1 MSGDVLIN
9 FSNQGMIS
17 NEKMFRLAFNTAF
30 IEPSDNKYLYI
41 IHSVLTFVI
50 TDLDPN

>member
-30 IEPSDNKYLYI
+30 IEPSDNKYTYLI
-41 IHSVLTFVI
+41 
-50 TDLDPN
+50 